1 MIKNLIFDFGK
12 VLVDYDFKAFFRKY
26 IPNTER
32 CQAFTPVLYNEELQ
46 QMLEREERPFDV
58 IMEDW
63 IENHKEFEHEI
74 RYFNEHY
81 PEIVTNEVEGMYELL
96 TQLKAEGYKLYG
108 LTNWCSKVYLTMA
121 QFPIFKLLDGQII
134 SSEEKVIKPEPEI
147 YQRLFDKFNLKPE
160 ECIFADDRA
169 ENIEGG
175 SRLGMDGIVFKD
187 AKQYERELR
196 EYLAFH
202 QDTIVT
208 ERLLLRRW
216 KPSDAEALYK
226 YACDPEVGPHAG
238 WPPHK
243 NVEESKMIIR
253 ELFTNDYTWAVILK
267 ETNEPIGC
275 MGYYPFG
282 KSNIEIGE
290 NDAEVGYWI
299 GKPHWNKGYCTEALQ
314 AMIHYCYEK
323 KNFQTIWA
331 DFFID
336 NPASGRVMEKCGFT
350 DTSKENY
357 CSNLYHGEDRPVHI
371 MKLEKNR

>member
-46 QMLEREERPFDV
+46 QMLDREERPFDV

-81 PEIVTNEVEGMYELL
+81 PEIVTNEVEGMFELL

-216 KPSDAEALYK
+216 KLSDADALYK

-299 GKPHWNKGYCTEALQ
+299 GKPHWNNGYCTEALQ

-323 KNFQTIWA
+323 KHFQTLWA
-331 DFFID
+331 DFFVD
-336 NPASGRVMEKCGFT
+336 NPASGRVMEKCSFT
-350 DTSKENY
+350 DTGKENY

-371 MKLEKNR
+371 MILEKKQ